1 MLNPAATHAILAA
14 DHIPMSALPFKHD
27 RFVITPMIKCNAFC
41 RYWAVPGRKL
51 KVLKPE
57 PLKYKEKEEGRLSVL
72 NKSVDLAEAVFV

>member
-1 MLNPAATHAILAA
+1 
-14 DHIPMSALPFKHD
+14 
-27 RFVITPMIKCNAFC
+27 MIKCNAFC